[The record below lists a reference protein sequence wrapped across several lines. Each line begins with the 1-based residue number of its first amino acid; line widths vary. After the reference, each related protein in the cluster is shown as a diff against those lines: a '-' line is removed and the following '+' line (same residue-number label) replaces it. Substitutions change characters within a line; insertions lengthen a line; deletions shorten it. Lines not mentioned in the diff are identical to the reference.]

1 MAPIADLN
9 GVNIDE
15 EKSFTLKWVDENIM

>member
-9 GVNIDE
+9 GVNTDE
-15 EKSFTLKWVDENIM
+15 EKTFTLKWVDENHV